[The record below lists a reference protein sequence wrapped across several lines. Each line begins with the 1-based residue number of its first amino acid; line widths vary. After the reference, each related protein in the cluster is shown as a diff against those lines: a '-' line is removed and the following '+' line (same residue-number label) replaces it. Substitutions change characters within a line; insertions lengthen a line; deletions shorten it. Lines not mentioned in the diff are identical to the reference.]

1 MAFCASLAV
10 WENPVMNAIPT
21 NLPSLDPLSRQHTER
36 VAAHLRGHVEAVG
49 GWVPFDDWMAQALYA
64 PGLGYYAAGSV
75 KLAGNPA
82 DSQAPAGDFVT
93 APELTPL
100 FAQTLARDMAPV
112 LRELGVADV
121 LEFGAGTGA
130 LAADLLDALDML
142 GLRAR
147 YRIVEVSA
155 DLRERQRARLAR
167 FGDRVTWLDGL
178 PAHFE
183 GCVVGNEVLDAMPVK
198 LFRWAD
204 DGSLRER
211 GVGRDA
217 DGGFAWVDRPAG
229 DALAAQ
235 VAARMPPMPGYGSE
249 INLQGEA
256 FVRGMGDWL
265 ARGVA
270 FLFDYGFPQREFY
283 HPQRAA
289 GTLMCHLRHV
299 AHADPL
305 VAVGVQDIT
314 AHVDFTAMADAALA
328 GGLEV
333 LGYTSQGTFLLNA
346 GLPDLLGRL
355 DASDVRAYAQAVA
368 PVQKLV
374 SQAEMG
380 ELFKVLA
387 LGRGID
393 ATLTG
398 FARGDRRHM
407 L

>member
-1 MAFCASLAV
+1 MLQCAV
-10 WENPVMNAIPT
+10 WENPGMNSLAP
-21 NLPSLDPLSRQHTER
+21 NLPALDPLSQQHTER
-36 VAAHLRGHVEAVG
+36 VAAYLRDHIARAG
-49 GWVPFDDWMAQALYA
+49 GWTPFDDWMAQALYA

-75 KLAGNPA
+75 KLAGNA
-82 DSQAPAGDFVT
+82 AGSQAPAGDFVT

-100 FAQTLARDMAPV
+100 FAQTIAREMAPV
-112 LRELGVADV
+112 LQELGVAQV

-130 LAADLLDALDML
+130 LAADLLDALEQL
-142 GLRAR
+142 GLQAS
-147 YRIVEVSA
+147 YSIVEVSA
-155 DLRERQRARLAR
+155 DLRERQRVRLAR
-167 FGDRVTWLDGL
+167 FGDRVRWLDTL
-178 PAHFE
+178 PQTFE

-198 LFRWAD
+198 LFCW
-204 DGSLRER
+204 GESSELLER
-211 GVGRDA
+211 GVGVGA
-217 DGGFAWVDRPAG
+217 DGSFVWADRPAG
-229 DALAAQ
+229 DDLTAR
-235 VAARMPPMPGYGSE
+235 VVSRMPPLPGYVSE

-256 FVRGMGDWL
+256 FVQGMGDWL
-265 ARGVA
+265 VRGVA
-270 FLFDYGFPQREFY
+270 FLFDYGFPQREFF
-283 HPQRAA
+283 HPQRAG

-314 AHVDFTAMADAALA
+314 AHVDFTAMADAALK
-328 GGLEV
+328 GGLDV

-346 GLPDLLGRL
+346 GLADILGRL
-355 DASDVRAYAQAVA
+355 DAGDVRAYAQAVA

-387 LGRGID
+387 LGREVD
-393 ATLTG
+393 MSLAG